1 MLPLVAHAV
10 HPARHARA
18 LRLATMPL
26 DETDRDTH
34 AASGRTLHLP
44 KNRNDYD
51 FRWCRFVDPSG
62 DLAHWVTLLTEYL
75 YLGLGYFVLQI
86 IDGRLEEVTVLV

>member
-1 MLPLVAHAV
+1 MLCILHAMRG
-10 HPARHARA
+10 HSAWQ
-18 LRLATMPL
+18 LCRLMKPIGTHTLPV
-26 DETDRDTH
+26 DEPSTYQ
-34 AASGRTLHLP
+34 